1 MARTDVEDWQPMAT
15 APKDGTRII
24 VVTRATEQGASD
36 VDVVRWAKPKSLGD
50 YCWMSTDLDQN
61 CAVIYEEWE
70 VANWMPLPSWS
81 PPYKT
86 PDLASKLPE
95 APLDADGSG
104 I

>member
-1 MARTDVEDWQPMAT
+1 MPSVETEQWQPMSK

-24 VVTRATEQGASD
+24 VVTRATEQGPPD
-36 VDVVRWAKPKSLGD
+36 VDVVRWVKPKSHGEF
-50 YCWMSTDLDQN
+50 CWVSTDSDRESVL
-61 CAVIYEEWE
+61 IYDEWE

-86 PDLASKLPE
+86 AGLAARLPGPPE
-95 APLDADGSG
+95 AEGSG